1 MVRITMTGLT
11 PYQVGWS
18 NRIPFSGN
26 FVEDLLGRGDIVES
40 GPDRLVIEDSAF
52 GLSGIIR
59 GTFVFGPDGAPVEYN
74 VRAVHFLY
82 QGQSVQKWT
91 GLGWTEKTL
100 EPALEAYE
108 NGDNSAIRDFLDE
121 DRYTFVKPKSAET
134 GPFVIGSDNPDR
146 IFVKGNILDDGNTV
160 FSLGGNDLID
170 MSKARGGA
178 TVESGNGSDRVL
190 GSKSADHIRS
200 GKGNDVVKG
209 GKGSDN
215 IDGSAG
221 NDKIFGGAG
230 DDVYL
235 TGGRGNDLVRGGAG
249 NDHINDSRG
258 TNRIFGDGG
267 ADDIRGRGTLKGGGG
282 DDMLNAI
289 GRNNTLIGGAGDD
302 ELRGSGT
309 FHGGTGDDMLSGAYN
324 RQDTFDF
331 RLKRAD
337 GFGNDKLLTISSFGP
352 FSSETPDQLMFDEG
366 VDISL
371 RYAAKRE
378 LIFLTAE
385 LDGETIGTVQFG
397 DRFNLVTSG
406 EAAQMMD
413 RIEDALVFV

>member
-1 MVRITMTGLT
+1 
-11 PYQVGWS
+11 
-18 NRIPFSGN
+18 
-26 FVEDLLGRGDIVES
+26 
-40 GPDRLVIEDSAF
+40 
-52 GLSGIIR
+52 
-59 GTFVFGPDGAPVEYN
+59 
-74 VRAVHFLY
+74 
-82 QGQSVQKWT
+82 
-91 GLGWTEKTL
+91 
-100 EPALEAYE
+100 
-108 NGDNSAIRDFLDE
+108 
-121 DRYTFVKPKSAET
+121 
-134 GPFVIGSDNPDR
+134 
-146 IFVKGNILDDGNTV
+146 
-160 FSLGGNDLID
+160 
-170 MSKARGGA
+170 
-178 TVESGNGSDRVL
+178 
-190 GSKSADHIRS
+190 
-200 GKGNDVVKG
+200 
-209 GKGSDN
+209 
-215 IDGSAG
+215 
-221 NDKIFGGAG
+221 
-230 DDVYL
+230 
-235 TGGRGNDLVRGGAG
+235 
-249 NDHINDSRG
+249 
-258 TNRIFGDGG
+258 
-267 ADDIRGRGTLKGGGG
+267 
-282 DDMLNAI
+282 MLNAI